1 MLAPAA
7 PRWLRPLAPP
17 ARAWKEV
24 PEQRLGRLE
33 CLESSQSS
41 RTSGTWLIAALILAL
56 LIPTELSLRLGP
68 LRLSPYRCVLI
79 AAFVP
84 LALRW
89 STGRAGRV
97 TGIDLAV
104 LGFALW
110 GWVALAVNAGA
121 AASIEPGGILLLES
135 FGAYLVGRTLVRDRA
150 TFAGLC
156 RVAVLA
162 CALSLAV
169 SLPESLSGRRFVHQT
184 LGAFLPGAPTFVVE
198 PRFGL
203 ARAFGTFDHPI
214 LNGVFASTCLALAW
228 YGCGPAGIGGRVS
241 RVLLVTA
248 SAMTSLSSGAFL
260 SMAVQIGLASYRR
273 AARALPRR
281 WLLLVLALLT
291 AYGIVSA
298 LSSRSGLQ
306 ALIWYLAF
314 DRTTA
319 SYRLLIW
326 EHGSNSVGANPWFG
340 VGQGEWER
348 PEWMSG
354 SVDSFWLMTTMS
366 FGLPALLLVSAA
378 IVGSLVRAGRRI
390 RGDAAE
396 DRARFG
402 WILAWIALVFAGFTV
417 HYWNNVFAF
426 LWLLLGAGAWMGET
440 RRRAA

>member
-7 PRWLRPLAPP
+7 PRWLRPPERP
-17 ARAWKEV
+17 ACARKEV
-24 PEQRLGRLE
+24 PSESLGRLE
-33 CLESSQSS
+33 CLEASQSS
-41 RTSGTWLIAALILAL
+41 RSSGAWLVAVLTLAL
-56 LIPTELSLRLGP
+56 LLPTELSLRLGP

-84 LALRW
+84 LLLRW
-89 STGRAGRV
+89 ISGRAGRA
-97 TGIDLAV
+97 TWIDASV
-104 LGFALW
+104 LGFAIW
-110 GWVALAVNAGA
+110 GWLALAANGGA

-135 FGAYLVGRTLVRDRA
+135 FGAYLVGRTLVRDPEA
-150 TFAGLC
+150 FAKTC

-162 CALSLAV
+162 CGLSLAV
-169 SLPESLSGRRFVHQT
+169 SLPESLSGRRLVHQT
-184 LGAFLPGAPTFVVE
+184 LGSFLPGAPTFVVE

-228 YGCGPAGIGGRVS
+228 YGCGATRLAGRLGRAFV
-241 RVLLVTA
+241 VVA

-260 SMAVQIGLASYRR
+260 SMAVQIGLVAYRWLT
-273 AARALPRR
+273 RALPRR
-281 WLLLVLALLT
+281 WLLLALALLA
-291 AYGIVSA
+291 AYGAVSA
-298 LSSRSGLQ
+298 VSSRSGLQ

-314 DRTTA
+314 DRATA

-326 EHGSNSVGANPWFG
+326 EHGSNNVGANPWFG
-340 VGQGEWER
+340 VGQGDWER

-366 FGLPALLLVSAA
+366 FGVPALLFVSAA

-390 RGDAAE
+390 RGDEPE
-396 DRARFG
+396 DRARLG

-426 LWLLLGAGAWMGET
+426 LWFLLGAGAWMGAA
-440 RRRAA
+440 RRSAA

>member
-1 MLAPAA
+1 MLAPVA
-7 PRWLRPLAPP
+7 PRWLPPLAPP
-17 ARAWKEV
+17 SWAGKQFPRRC
-24 PEQRLGRLE
+24 PPRPE

-41 RTSGTWLIAALILAL
+41 RGSAAWLVTALVLAL

-84 LALRW
+84 LVLRW
-89 STGRAGRV
+89 STGRTGRV

-110 GWVALAVNAGA
+110 GWLALVVNAGA
-121 AASIEPGGILLLES
+121 GASIEPGGILLLES

-150 TFAGLC
+150 TFTGLC

-169 SLPESLSGRRFVHQT
+169 SLPESLSGRRLVHQT
-184 LGAFLPGAPTFVVE
+184 LGSFLPGAPTFVVE

-228 YGCGPAGIGGRVS
+228 YGCGPTGLGARSGRA
-241 RVLLVTA
+241 LVVVA
-248 SAMTSLSSGAFL
+248 SALTSLSSGAFL
-260 SMAVQIGLASYRR
+260 SMAVQLGLASYRR
-273 AARALPRR
+273 VARALPRR
-281 WLLLVLALLT
+281 WLLLVMALLA
-291 AYGIVSA
+291 AYGVVSA

-340 VGQGEWER
+340 VGQGDWER

-366 FGLPALLLVSAA
+366 FGIPALLLMSTA
-378 IVGSLVRAGRRI
+378 IVGSLVRAGRRV
-390 RGDAAE
+390 RADAAE

-426 LWLLLGAGAWMGET
+426 LWLLLGAGAWMGEA
-440 RRRAA
+440 RRSAT